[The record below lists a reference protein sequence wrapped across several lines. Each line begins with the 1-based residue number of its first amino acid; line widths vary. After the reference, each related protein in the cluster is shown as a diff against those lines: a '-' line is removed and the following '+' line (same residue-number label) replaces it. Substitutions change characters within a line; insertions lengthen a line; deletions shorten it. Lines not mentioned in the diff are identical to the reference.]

1 MYSLMES
8 LFRYT
13 LKNEYVDPPDFEP
26 YLILVCF
33 AKSSALL
40 TGDSILPAVRNAA
53 KLAV

>member
-1 MYSLMES
+1 MES
-8 LFRYT
+8 LFGYT